1 MKKIRIGNDIP
12 IKWTINRDGQ
22 PEDFS
27 GKTIKLL
34 MRSMSE
40 EGEITDY
47 KVDGNVISW
56 TFFGKDQTKATAYT
70 FTLIENEGQE
80 GMFTIDAC
88 RVLQLVEC
96 SDQADNDDSDINVEE
111 TTDGTIGEVT
121 ADSEIQI
128 PAASTSTDIDLDE
141 INKKLN
147 SKQDILEAGLNIQT
161 INHDS
166 ILTFGNLSISGK
178 VWKWSDFTGSD
189 AQMRT
194 LFLERSNTGDIIQGI
209 DDLDG
214 KDAIILSKSSQGGA
228 TSTNCYL
235 FSMGSDG
242 NKPTIHQMMCS
253 ISAFTIQSVSYNLIG
268 NSKLTSNQ
276 FSAANAQA
284 VYNEIQAI
292 KHYEWDFA
300 TMKESAV
307 GRSAF
312 LYNAKLGDIV
322 KNVEVTWSDGTGG
335 SFKQLTTDIVLIS
348 KNPYNTTKS
357 ANWNSI
363 LYDASQYIQPISIV
377 LSVSNESI
385 AAAGVV
391 LQRGSEVVE
400 SDTVVIDG
408 EGLLWTESGDN
419 DWALSYENAKK
430 ILEAIKGNKRIVINK
445 EDSYGG
451 RSATVIATHILDD
464 SQYFFAYFVENRF
477 IYMSV
482 QFMGDG
488 TQVSLSQR
496 DYVLPWLG

>member
-12 IKWTINRDGQ
+12 IKWTINRDGH

-34 MRSMSE
+34 MRSMSDE
-40 EGEITDY
+40 VEITDY
-47 KVDGNVISW
+47 KIEGNVISW

-96 SDQADNDDSDINVEE
+96 SDLADDDDSDMNVEE
-111 TTDGTIGEVT
+111 TTDGTSGEVT

-128 PAASTSTDIDLDE
+128 PAD
-141 INKKLN
+141 
-147 SKQDILEAGLNIQT
+147 
-161 INHDS
+161 
-166 ILTFGNLSISGK
+166 
-178 VWKWSDFTGSD
+178 GS
-189 AQMRT
+189 Q
-194 LFLERSNTGDIIQGI
+194 
-209 DDLDG
+209 
-214 KDAIILSKSSQGGA
+214 
-228 TSTNCYL
+228 
-235 FSMGSDG
+235 
-242 NKPTIHQMMCS
+242 
-253 ISAFTIQSVSYNLIG
+253 
-268 NSKLTSNQ
+268 
-276 FSAANAQA
+276 
-284 VYNEIQAI
+284 
-292 KHYEWDFA
+292 
-300 TMKESAV
+300 
-307 GRSAF
+307 
-312 LYNAKLGDIV
+312 
-322 KNVEVTWSDGTGG
+322 
-335 SFKQLTTDIVLIS
+335 
-348 KNPYNTTKS
+348 NTTT
-357 ANWNSI
+357 
-363 LYDASQYIQPISIV
+363 
-377 LSVSNESI
+377 ES
-385 AAAGVV
+385 
-391 LQRGSEVVE
+391 E
-400 SDTVVIDG
+400 TVVIDG

-430 ILEAIKGNKRIVINK
+430 ILEAIKGKKRIVINK

>member
-40 EGEITDY
+40 EVEITDY
-47 KVDGNVISW
+47 KIEGNVINW

-96 SDQADNDDSDINVEE
+96 SDQADDDDSDMNVEE
-111 TTDGTIGEVT
+111 TTDGTSGEVT
-121 ADSEIQI
+121 ADSEILI
-128 PAASTSTDIDLDE
+128 PAGE
-141 INKKLN
+141 
-147 SKQDILEAGLNIQT
+147 E
-161 INHDS
+161 H
-166 ILTFGNLSISGK
+166 
-178 VWKWSDFTGSD
+178 
-189 AQMRT
+189 
-194 LFLERSNTGDIIQGI
+194 
-209 DDLDG
+209 
-214 KDAIILSKSSQGGA
+214 
-228 TSTNCYL
+228 
-235 FSMGSDG
+235 
-242 NKPTIHQMMCS
+242 
-253 ISAFTIQSVSYNLIG
+253 
-268 NSKLTSNQ
+268 
-276 FSAANAQA
+276 
-284 VYNEIQAI
+284 
-292 KHYEWDFA
+292 
-300 TMKESAV
+300 
-307 GRSAF
+307 
-312 LYNAKLGDIV
+312 
-322 KNVEVTWSDGTGG
+322 
-335 SFKQLTTDIVLIS
+335 TT
-348 KNPYNTTKS
+348 P
-357 ANWNSI
+357 
-363 LYDASQYIQPISIV
+363 
-377 LSVSNESI
+377 
-385 AAAGVV
+385 
-391 LQRGSEVVE
+391 VE

-430 ILEAIKGNKRIVINK
+430 ILEAIKGKKRIVINK

>member
-34 MRSMSE
+34 MRSMSDE
-40 EGEITDY
+40 VEITDY
-47 KVDGNVISW
+47 KIEGNVISW

-70 FTLIENEGQE
+70 FTLIENEDQE

-96 SDQADNDDSDINVEE
+96 SDLADDDDSDMNVEE
-111 TTDGTIGEVT
+111 TTDGTSGEVT

-128 PAASTSTDIDLDE
+128 PAGE
-141 INKKLN
+141 
-147 SKQDILEAGLNIQT
+147 EQT
-161 INHDS
+161 
-166 ILTFGNLSISGK
+166 T
-178 VWKWSDFTGSD
+178 
-189 AQMRT
+189 
-194 LFLERSNTGDIIQGI
+194 
-209 DDLDG
+209 
-214 KDAIILSKSSQGGA
+214 
-228 TSTNCYL
+228 
-235 FSMGSDG
+235 
-242 NKPTIHQMMCS
+242 P
-253 ISAFTIQSVSYNLIG
+253 
-268 NSKLTSNQ
+268 
-276 FSAANAQA
+276 
-284 VYNEIQAI
+284 
-292 KHYEWDFA
+292 
-300 TMKESAV
+300 
-307 GRSAF
+307 
-312 LYNAKLGDIV
+312 
-322 KNVEVTWSDGTGG
+322 
-335 SFKQLTTDIVLIS
+335 
-348 KNPYNTTKS
+348 
-357 ANWNSI
+357 
-363 LYDASQYIQPISIV
+363 
-377 LSVSNESI
+377 
-385 AAAGVV
+385 
-391 LQRGSEVVE
+391 VE
-400 SDTVVIDG
+400 SETVVIDG

-430 ILEAIKGNKRIVINK
+430 ILEAIKGKKRIVINK

>member
-12 IKWTINRDGQ
+12 IKWTINREGQ

-40 EGEITDY
+40 EVEITDY
-47 KVDGNVISW
+47 KIEGNVISW

-96 SDQADNDDSDINVEE
+96 SDQADDDDSDMDVEE
-111 TTDGTIGEVT
+111 TTDGTSGEVT

-128 PAASTSTDIDLDE
+128 PAD
-141 INKKLN
+141 
-147 SKQDILEAGLNIQT
+147 
-161 INHDS
+161 
-166 ILTFGNLSISGK
+166 
-178 VWKWSDFTGSD
+178 GS
-189 AQMRT
+189 Q
-194 LFLERSNTGDIIQGI
+194 
-209 DDLDG
+209 
-214 KDAIILSKSSQGGA
+214 
-228 TSTNCYL
+228 
-235 FSMGSDG
+235 
-242 NKPTIHQMMCS
+242 
-253 ISAFTIQSVSYNLIG
+253 
-268 NSKLTSNQ
+268 
-276 FSAANAQA
+276 
-284 VYNEIQAI
+284 
-292 KHYEWDFA
+292 
-300 TMKESAV
+300 
-307 GRSAF
+307 
-312 LYNAKLGDIV
+312 
-322 KNVEVTWSDGTGG
+322 
-335 SFKQLTTDIVLIS
+335 
-348 KNPYNTTKS
+348 NTTT
-357 ANWNSI
+357 
-363 LYDASQYIQPISIV
+363 
-377 LSVSNESI
+377 ES
-385 AAAGVV
+385 
-391 LQRGSEVVE
+391 E
-400 SDTVVIDG
+400 TVVIDG

-430 ILEAIKGNKRIVINK
+430 ILEAIKGKKRIVINK

>member
-34 MRSMSE
+34 MRSMSDE
-40 EGEITDY
+40 VEITDY
-47 KVDGNVISW
+47 KIEGNVISW

-70 FTLIENEGQE
+70 FTLIENEDQE

-96 SDQADNDDSDINVEE
+96 SDQADDDDSDMNVEE
-111 TTDGTIGEVT
+111 TTDGTSGEVT

-128 PAASTSTDIDLDE
+128 PAREEHTTTE
-141 INKKLN
+141 
-147 SKQDILEAGLNIQT
+147 
-161 INHDS
+161 
-166 ILTFGNLSISGK
+166 
-178 VWKWSDFTGSD
+178 
-189 AQMRT
+189 
-194 LFLERSNTGDIIQGI
+194 
-209 DDLDG
+209 
-214 KDAIILSKSSQGGA
+214 
-228 TSTNCYL
+228 
-235 FSMGSDG
+235 
-242 NKPTIHQMMCS
+242 
-253 ISAFTIQSVSYNLIG
+253 
-268 NSKLTSNQ
+268 
-276 FSAANAQA
+276 
-284 VYNEIQAI
+284 NE
-292 KHYEWDFA
+292 
-300 TMKESAV
+300 
-307 GRSAF
+307 
-312 LYNAKLGDIV
+312 
-322 KNVEVTWSDGTGG
+322 
-335 SFKQLTTDIVLIS
+335 
-348 KNPYNTTKS
+348 
-357 ANWNSI
+357 
-363 LYDASQYIQPISIV
+363 
-377 LSVSNESI
+377 
-385 AAAGVV
+385 
-391 LQRGSEVVE
+391 
-400 SDTVVIDG
+400 TVVIDG

-430 ILEAIKGNKRIVINK
+430 ILEAIKGKKRIVINK

>member
-34 MRSMSE
+34 MRSMSDE
-40 EGEITDY
+40 VEITDY
-47 KVDGNVISW
+47 KIEGNVISW
-56 TFFGKDQTKATAYT
+56 TFLGKDQTKATAYT

-96 SDQADNDDSDINVEE
+96 SDQADDDDSDMNVEE
-111 TTDGTIGEVT
+111 TTDGTSGEVT

-128 PAASTSTDIDLDE
+128 PAGE
-141 INKKLN
+141 
-147 SKQDILEAGLNIQT
+147 EQT
-161 INHDS
+161 
-166 ILTFGNLSISGK
+166 TP
-178 VWKWSDFTGSD
+178 V
-189 AQMRT
+189 
-194 LFLERSNTGDIIQGI
+194 ER
-209 DDLDG
+209 
-214 KDAIILSKSSQGGA
+214 
-228 TSTNCYL
+228 
-235 FSMGSDG
+235 
-242 NKPTIHQMMCS
+242 
-253 ISAFTIQSVSYNLIG
+253 
-268 NSKLTSNQ
+268 
-276 FSAANAQA
+276 
-284 VYNEIQAI
+284 
-292 KHYEWDFA
+292 
-300 TMKESAV
+300 
-307 GRSAF
+307 
-312 LYNAKLGDIV
+312 
-322 KNVEVTWSDGTGG
+322 
-335 SFKQLTTDIVLIS
+335 
-348 KNPYNTTKS
+348 
-357 ANWNSI
+357 
-363 LYDASQYIQPISIV
+363 
-377 LSVSNESI
+377 
-385 AAAGVV
+385 
-391 LQRGSEVVE
+391 
-400 SDTVVIDG
+400 DTVVIDG

-430 ILEAIKGNKRIVINK
+430 ILEAIKGKKRIVINK

>member
-40 EGEITDY
+40 EVEITDY
-47 KVDGNVISW
+47 KIEGNVISW

-96 SDQADNDDSDINVEE
+96 SDQADDDDSDMNVEE
-111 TTDGTIGEVT
+111 TTDGTSGEAT

-128 PAASTSTDIDLDE
+128 PAGE
-141 INKKLN
+141 
-147 SKQDILEAGLNIQT
+147 EQT
-161 INHDS
+161 
-166 ILTFGNLSISGK
+166 T
-178 VWKWSDFTGSD
+178 
-189 AQMRT
+189 
-194 LFLERSNTGDIIQGI
+194 
-209 DDLDG
+209 
-214 KDAIILSKSSQGGA
+214 
-228 TSTNCYL
+228 
-235 FSMGSDG
+235 
-242 NKPTIHQMMCS
+242 P
-253 ISAFTIQSVSYNLIG
+253 
-268 NSKLTSNQ
+268 
-276 FSAANAQA
+276 
-284 VYNEIQAI
+284 
-292 KHYEWDFA
+292 
-300 TMKESAV
+300 
-307 GRSAF
+307 
-312 LYNAKLGDIV
+312 
-322 KNVEVTWSDGTGG
+322 
-335 SFKQLTTDIVLIS
+335 
-348 KNPYNTTKS
+348 
-357 ANWNSI
+357 
-363 LYDASQYIQPISIV
+363 
-377 LSVSNESI
+377 
-385 AAAGVV
+385 
-391 LQRGSEVVE
+391 VE

-430 ILEAIKGNKRIVINK
+430 ILEAIKGKKRIVINK

>member
-34 MRSMSE
+34 MRSMSDE
-40 EGEITDY
+40 VEITDY
-47 KVDGNVISW
+47 KIDGNVISW

-70 FTLIENEGQE
+70 FTLIENDGQE

-96 SDQADNDDSDINVEE
+96 SDLADDDDSDMDVEE
-111 TTDGTIGEVT
+111 TTDGTSGGVT

-128 PAASTSTDIDLDE
+128 PAD
-141 INKKLN
+141 
-147 SKQDILEAGLNIQT
+147 
-161 INHDS
+161 
-166 ILTFGNLSISGK
+166 
-178 VWKWSDFTGSD
+178 GS
-189 AQMRT
+189 Q
-194 LFLERSNTGDIIQGI
+194 
-209 DDLDG
+209 
-214 KDAIILSKSSQGGA
+214 
-228 TSTNCYL
+228 
-235 FSMGSDG
+235 
-242 NKPTIHQMMCS
+242 
-253 ISAFTIQSVSYNLIG
+253 
-268 NSKLTSNQ
+268 
-276 FSAANAQA
+276 
-284 VYNEIQAI
+284 
-292 KHYEWDFA
+292 
-300 TMKESAV
+300 
-307 GRSAF
+307 
-312 LYNAKLGDIV
+312 
-322 KNVEVTWSDGTGG
+322 
-335 SFKQLTTDIVLIS
+335 
-348 KNPYNTTKS
+348 NTTT
-357 ANWNSI
+357 
-363 LYDASQYIQPISIV
+363 
-377 LSVSNESI
+377 ES
-385 AAAGVV
+385 
-391 LQRGSEVVE
+391 E
-400 SDTVVIDG
+400 TVVIDG

-430 ILEAIKGNKRIVINK
+430 ILEAIKGKKRIVINK

>member
-34 MRSMSE
+34 MRSMSDE
-40 EGEITDY
+40 VEITDY
-47 KVDGNVISW
+47 KIEGNVISW

-96 SDQADNDDSDINVEE
+96 SDQADDDDSDMNVEE

-128 PAASTSTDIDLDE
+128 PAGE
-141 INKKLN
+141 
-147 SKQDILEAGLNIQT
+147 EQT
-161 INHDS
+161 
-166 ILTFGNLSISGK
+166 
-178 VWKWSDFTGSD
+178 
-189 AQMRT
+189 
-194 LFLERSNTGDIIQGI
+194 
-209 DDLDG
+209 
-214 KDAIILSKSSQGGA
+214 
-228 TSTNCYL
+228 
-235 FSMGSDG
+235 
-242 NKPTIHQMMCS
+242 KP
-253 ISAFTIQSVSYNLIG
+253 
-268 NSKLTSNQ
+268 
-276 FSAANAQA
+276 
-284 VYNEIQAI
+284 
-292 KHYEWDFA
+292 
-300 TMKESAV
+300 
-307 GRSAF
+307 
-312 LYNAKLGDIV
+312 
-322 KNVEVTWSDGTGG
+322 
-335 SFKQLTTDIVLIS
+335 
-348 KNPYNTTKS
+348 
-357 ANWNSI
+357 
-363 LYDASQYIQPISIV
+363 
-377 LSVSNESI
+377 
-385 AAAGVV
+385 
-391 LQRGSEVVE
+391 VE

-430 ILEAIKGNKRIVINK
+430 ILEAIKGKKRIVINK